1 MKMISEP
8 AEEALEKIWVFQED
22 HPDNPLSPEI
32 KSFNP
37 QVIKELEDLKFIQ
50 KEEGEFKLTS
60 EGMEEAKNVIR
71 RHRLAEKL
79 LHDIL
84 GLSGEDMETAACNFE
99 HIMEG
104 GVEESIC
111 NLLSHPDKCPHG
123 KPIPPCECRTQGGHR
138 HGHGHHQCD
147 CTAGVK
153 TIIDKTVL
161 PLNKMDK
168 GEKGEIVYIKSSKRD
183 NLQKILAM
191 GVLPGRKIEIIQTYP
206 SYVFQMEHTQMA
218 VDKDIAE
225 SIYVGSGSN

>member
-1 MKMISEP
+1 MKMISEV

-22 HPDNPLSPEI
+22 HPEDPVSPEI
-32 KSFNP
+32 ESFDP
-37 QVIKELEDLKFIQ
+37 EVIKELDDLKFIQ

-60 EGMEEAKNVIR
+60 EGLEEAKNVIR

-104 GVEESIC
+104 RVEESIC
-111 NLLSHPDKCPHG
+111 TLLSHPQKCPHG
-123 KPIPPCECRTQGGHR
+123 KPIPKYGCECTSEVKTVI
-138 HGHGHHQCD
+138 D
-147 CTAGVK
+147 GVK
-153 TIIDKTVL
+153 TVIDKTVL

-206 SYVFQMEHTQMA
+206 SHVFQMEHTQMA
-218 VDKDIAE
+218 VDSDIAG
-225 SIYVGSGSN
+225 SIYVGSTN